1 MFQLY
6 QTCICND
13 FPLQCLI
20 TGGYNWL
27 VAIKILGWKTA
38 EDIALAFPN
47 QPRAAVGEVVTK
59 VGFRPSMGNSDRFF
73 HQPVGGQWNYKLGD
87 DEGLSPW
94 IGVATFLVAQWMRSW
109 HGVLMCTMYGYVWC
123 ARRIMV
129 NLRNPCEFR
138 LPKRWLKCYI
148 WCDIWWNNGWT
159 AMGWSKNRVPQHPM
173 VRIFPFFDSN
183 SNFGVSWCSMIFPIL
198 FKQIHVGVS

>member
-1 MFQLY
+1 MMFQLY

-59 VGFRPSMGNSDRFF
+59 VHGKFWQIFPSTSGGPVELPTGRWWGTVPVNWGCHILSRPVNE
-73 HQPVGGQWNYKLGD
+73 KLT
-87 DEGLSPW
+87 W
-94 IGVATFLVAQWMRSW
+94 
-109 HGVLMCTMYGYVWC
+109 CTNVYYVWIC
-123 ARRIMV
+123 MV
-129 NLRNPCEFR
+129 C
-138 LPKRWLKCYI
+138 PKNHGQFEKTLWIPASKKVIEMLHLMWHMVKQWL
-148 WCDIWWNNGWT
+148 DSHG
-159 AMGWSKNRVPQHPM
+159 M
-173 VRIFPFFDSN
+173 V
-183 SNFGVSWCSMIFPIL
+183 
-198 FKQIHVGVS
+198 